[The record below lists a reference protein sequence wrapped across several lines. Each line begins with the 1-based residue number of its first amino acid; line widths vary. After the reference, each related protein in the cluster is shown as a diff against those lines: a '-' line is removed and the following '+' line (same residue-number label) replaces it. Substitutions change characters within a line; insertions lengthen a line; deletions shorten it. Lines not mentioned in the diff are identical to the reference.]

1 MSSLTLE
8 DIDSVSEV
16 DRDTLA
22 PLPPP
27 TWNNVY
33 HNPYGPTP
41 AYMPPPPPGAYIP
54 PKPYNYTPNDSASYV
69 SMPQGNGSIHSGSG
83 KSSTVRYSLFLLLG
97 AFSLGLLISAKNL
110 CNNRISQSYKGERGC
125 CI

>member
-1 MSSLTLE
+1 MNAFIFLGKRGICKMLFLIFSDMSSLTLE

-27 TWNNVY
+27 SWNNVY

-41 AYMPPPPPGAYIP
+41 AYLPPPPPGAYIP

-83 KSSTVRYSLFLLLG
+83 ESFTSMYSSMLLLP
-97 AFSLGLLISAKNL
+97 SL
-110 CNNRISQSYKGERGC
+110 
-125 CI
+125 

>member
-1 MSSLTLE
+1 MLSVLVIACVLCDSVLVKNADLHLRRIPSYQNLIFLSDMSSLTLE

-27 TWNNVY
+27 SWNNVY
-33 HNPYGPTP
+33 HNPYGPSP
-41 AYMPPPPPGAYIP
+41 AYIPPPPPGAYIP
-54 PKPYNYTPNDSASYV
+54 PKPYNYPPNETASYV

-83 KSSTVRYSLFLLLG
+83 
-97 AFSLGLLISAKNL
+97 
-110 CNNRISQSYKGERGC
+110 E
-125 CI
+125 

>member
-27 TWNNVY
+27 SWNNIY

-41 AYMPPPPPGAYIP
+41 AYLPPPAPG
-54 PKPYNYTPNDSASYV
+54 K
-69 SMPQGNGSIHSGSG
+69 
-83 KSSTVRYSLFLLLG
+83 
-97 AFSLGLLISAKNL
+97 
-110 CNNRISQSYKGERGC
+110 
-125 CI
+125 